1 MLNIILKY
9 GVKEKKFTVRAAIYM
24 LIGTIFSIFPY
35 FFLYRMIDSLL
46 NKGEISWNQAF
57 SYIGGIFISLL
68 FFGTLYTLGLKNSHI
83 AAYNILKNIRTSL
96 QQKLEKKPL
105 GSIQELGTG
114 NLKKLFVDDI
124 DSMELLLAHALPEGI
139 ANSLVPILLYIAIFI
154 VDFRLGL
161 LSLITLPIGIW
172 AMGTMFSVGTKYMND
187 YYMARVKMNN
197 TIIEYINGM
206 EVVKVFNKDM
216 DSYKKYREDVI
227 NYRDFTLFWY
237 GLCWTWMAL
246 YTVVLPALALFMLPV
261 GAWMCMIGI
270 LSPSKLI
277 LALCL
282 SFAVGVPLL
291 KAMSFMGVIPQLA
304 KKIESL
310 EKMMDLKP
318 LKQGGNAFAAK
329 NFDIDFKSVSFAYKD
344 TNVLQDINLH
354 IKEGTMT
361 ALVGES
367 GSGKSTLAKLLV
379 HFYDVNE
386 GSISIGGQD
395 ITSINQKELNEQ
407 ISYVAQEQFLFNT
420 SLYENIKIGKPSAS
434 KEEVLE
440 AARKAQCMEF
450 LERLEKGIDTMAGDG
465 GKSLSGGER
474 QRICL
479 ARAILKDAP
488 IIVLDEATAFIDP
501 ENEDKLNLAI
511 SEIIKNKTVIVIA
524 HRLSSIQSAEQ
535 ICVLSE
541 GKITACA
548 THEELIKDCS
558 EYKALWDKSNEIK
571 NWKVNTGGV
580 EYA

>member
-114 NLKKLFVDDI
+114 NLKKMFVDDI

-154 VDFRLGL
+154 VDLRLGL

-329 NFDIDFKSVSFAYKD
+329 NFDIDFKSVSFAYKE
-344 TNVLQDINLH
+344 TKVLQDINLH

-548 THEELIKDCS
+548 AHEELIKDCS

>member
-9 GVKEKKFTVRAAIYM
+9 GIKEKKFTVRAAIYM

-68 FFGTLYTLGLKNSHI
+68 LFGILYTLGLKNSHI

-114 NLKKLFVDDI
+114 NLKKMFVDDI

-197 TIIEYINGM
+197 IIIEYINGM
-206 EVVKVFNKDM
+206 EVVKVFNKDI

-237 GLCWTWMAL
+237 RLCWTWMAL

-310 EKMMDLKP
+310 EQMMDLKP
-318 LKQGGNAFAAK
+318 LKRGANAFAAK
-329 NFDIDFKSVSFAYKD
+329 NFDIDFKSVSFAYKE
-344 TNVLQDINLH
+344 TKVLQDINLH

-395 ITSINQKELNEQ
+395 ITSIDSKELNMQ

-541 GKITACA
+541 GKIIACA
-548 THEELIKDCS
+548 AHEELIKDCS
-558 EYKALWDKSNEIK
+558 EYKTLWDKSNEIK

>member
-9 GVKEKKFTVRAAIYM
+9 GIKEKKFTVRAAIYM

>member
-9 GVKEKKFTVRAAIYM
+9 GIKEKKFTVRAAIYM
-24 LIGTIFSIFPY
+24 LIGTILSIFPY
-35 FFLYRMIDSLL
+35 FFLYRMIDTLL
-46 NKGEISWNQAF
+46 NNGQILWNQAF

-68 FFGTLYTLGLKNSHI
+68 LFGFLYILGLKNSHI
-83 AAYNILKNIRTSL
+83 AAYNILKNIRISL

-114 NLKKLFVDDI
+114 NLKKMFVDDI

-154 VDFRLGL
+154 VDLRLGL

-318 LKQGGNAFAAK
+318 LKQGDNAFAAK

-450 LERLEKGIDTMAGDG
+450 LEHLEKGIDTMAGDG

-535 ICVLSE
+535 ICVLSG

-548 THEELIKDCS
+548 THDELIKDCS
-558 EYKALWDKSNEIK
+558 EYKTLWDKSNEIM
-571 NWKVNTGGV
+571 NWKVNAGGV

>member
-9 GVKEKKFTVRAAIYM
+9 GIKEKKFTVRAAIYM

-68 FFGTLYTLGLKNSHI
+68 LFGLLYTLGLKNSHI

-114 NLKKLFVDDI
+114 NLKKMFVDDI

-154 VDFRLGL
+154 VDLRLGL

-310 EKMMDLKP
+310 EKMMYLKP
-318 LKQGGNAFAAK
+318 LKQGDNAFAAK

-395 ITSINQKELNEQ
+395 ITSIDPKELNRQ

-440 AARKAQCMEF
+440 AAKKAQCMEF

-511 SEIIKNKTVIVIA
+511 FEIIKNKTVIVIA

-541 GKITACA
+541 GKIIASA